1 YVSERI
7 TPFAAEWDRTSQFPA
22 EQLQEM
28 GELGL
33 FGMLVPE
40 QWGGSETGYV
50 AFALAL
56 EEVAAGD
63 GACSTILSVNNS
75 VVCGSQLG
83 FGSVFLKE
91 TYLKPLASGQKLGC
105 FCLTEPQAGSDAAA
119 LKASATRDGD
129 EYVLNGNK
137 SFITSGKNA
146 DVAIVFAVTDPDA
159 GKRGISAFVVPTDN
173 PGYEV

>member
-1 YVSERI
+1 MYRWRRGNCGRGRAVQLSEEQIRIRDSVRDYVQDNI
-7 TPFAAEWDRTSQFPA
+7 LPHAAEWDRSSHFPA
-22 EQLQEM
+22 AQLREM

-75 VVCGSQLG
+75 VVCGSLLG
-83 FGSVFLKE
+83 S
-91 TYLKPLASGQKLGC
+91 
-105 FCLTEPQAGSDAAA
+105 GSDYLNGGRGADVIQARDGEVDKI
-119 LKASATRDGD
+119 LTDGLDDITRDED
-129 EYVLNGNK
+129 
-137 SFITSGKNA
+137 
-146 DVAIVFAVTDPDA
+146 DIVVM
-159 GKRGISAFVVPTDN
+159 V
-173 PGYEV
+173 